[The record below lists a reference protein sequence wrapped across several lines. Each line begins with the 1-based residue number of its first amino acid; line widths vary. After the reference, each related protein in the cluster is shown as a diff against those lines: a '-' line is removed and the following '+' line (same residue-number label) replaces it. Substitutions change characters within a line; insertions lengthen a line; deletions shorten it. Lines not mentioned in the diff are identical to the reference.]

1 MTYKYA
7 NELYDIQVYVAKMAV
22 YIYSL
27 STIIIAN
34 MYTPYRLQYISNHFV
49 FINDTHAYAM
59 YTSVIKMVE
68 T

>member
-1 MTYKYA
+1 MEIYA

-27 STIIIAN
+27 STIIITN
-34 MYTPYRLQYISNHFV
+34 MYIPYRFKYISNHFV
-49 FINDTHAYAM
+49 FIYDTHTYAM